1 MNQLPQANKDIWK
14 INIAIYNGHL
24 VSAYTLESLNLIHV
38 RFARYHRAGL
48 NTPDNKKTIYWA
60 CFGSFIRTN
69 FGFFSAIVQNS
80 VGTGRREPW
89 ERGWGWPLKGGS
101 RRSCVFRCHTAVYQG
116 QGIVAGCWPS
126 VSTLAM
132 WSSAL
137 TTEESI
143 SCPRIMVGRQESIS
157 VEEKWAPQT
166 AQVIATRE
174 L

>member
-80 VGTGRREPW
+80 VLPRLRLASNNGSGHLHQGAATIPNRFFQSRNPDPKFRAIPLS
-89 ERGWGWPLKGGS
+89 RGLS
-101 RRSCVFRCHTAVYQG
+101 
-116 QGIVAGCWPS
+116 
-126 VSTLAM
+126 LA
-132 WSSAL
+132 SHL
-137 TTEESI
+137 
-143 SCPRIMVGRQESIS
+143 PRILSIPNL
-157 VEEKWAPQT
+157 AP
-166 AQVIATRE
+166 IS

>member
-1 MNQLPQANKDIWK
+1 MDQIAVSVACLSQNKVMFLLNWIML
-14 INIAIYNGHL
+14 IHSHL
-24 VSAYTLESLNLIHV
+24 HCRYPEGDRNLIP
-38 RFARYHRAGL
+38 RFSL
-48 NTPDNKKTIYWA
+48 LP
-60 CFGSFIRTN
+60 
-69 FGFFSAIVQNS
+69 

-101 RRSCVFRCHTAVYQG
+101 RRSCVYRCHTAVYQG
-116 QGIVAGCWPS
+116 QGIVAGCWTS

-137 TTEESI
+137 TTKESI
-143 SCPRIMVGRQESIS
+143 SCPRTMVGRQGSIY

-166 AQVIATRE
+166 AQVIATRD